1 VDEPL
6 PIDTGTSA
14 EGQVPL
20 ASETPVARVLI
31 DHPVPHLAR
40 TFDYAVPEKLAEAA
54 LPGVR
59 VRVKF
64 AGRLRDGYL
73 LERVDSSDHVGPLAT
88 IQRLSGP
95 VQVLG
100 PDLLALCEATAR
112 RYGGTLA
119 DVLRLAIPPRHAR
132 GEKAVLKAEKNTAGT
147 KAEGNAAASKV
158 EESEPTTDE
167 NSSVPEGE
175 EDATGADGD
184 ARLLGRLGEWI
195 LGAELDTSEADW
207 SQPARRALACTP
219 GATPGLSWIRAG
231 LSAAK
236 QTLAAGKSVLWL
248 VPDHR
253 ELSVLHASLSA
264 AGITSLS
271 VLSADQSP
279 EQRWKSWLRGL
290 LGHTRL
296 TIGTR
301 AAAFAPLTDLG
312 LIICTDDANRNYLD
326 QHAPYPHAR
335 EVSLLRST
343 IEDTEL
349 LFVSTDRS
357 AEVQRLVEI
366 GFLADIT
373 PTGPARRHA
382 APVVFVPDEDRD
394 PFAWQRIP
402 SRAWQIMRTALHP
415 RPRDGGV
422 PGPVLVQVPRSGY
435 YPVFACAR
443 CQEVARCP
451 RCQEA
456 LTTQSEVGPFACK
469 ACGYHA
475 ETFTCARCRSHQV
488 RSIVRG
494 RSRTVEELRRAL
506 PETEII
512 ESGGDHISTVL
523 DETPRLVVATTGAEP
538 YALGGYAAAILLDS
552 LWPGPWMRS
561 IDDSVARRL
570 RAASLVRSREQGGA
584 VYLGDEDDELIRST
598 LTAFDPVTFM
608 SRQLAS
614 TGRTWGFPPYRRIL
628 ELTGSRRRH
637 RCRPR
642 RDRCRSARST
652 SCCATRPRTVS
663 AASAPTRSAAG
674 RSHRHPN
681 GSRDH
686 RGPLGEEAAAGPR
699 HASTIPGHCDHSAD
713 ASRIRGVDIVFA
725 GTPDVAVPALE
736 ALAES
741 AAPHPCGAHPTRL
754 HPVGRKR
761 VLTPSP
767 VKARALELGL
777 HRHRGRPPARTGHR
791 RSAAPSTSTPSPW
804 SPSAPSPDPLPLTTA
819 RLGWYNLHFSLLPA
833 YRGAAPGAAGP
844 HRRRGPQRSQRLPD
858 RRGHGHRARSSGR
871 LELDL
876 DHPGCRRGPR
886 RLRPPR
892 SPSNSSPPLDEPRRR
907 HRSGDSRRPERPAV
921 RRRSPSPT
929 PTST

>member
-1 VDEPL
+1 MDEPL

-20 ASETPVARVLI
+20 ASENPVARVLI

-100 PDLLALCEATAR
+100 PELLALCEATAR

-132 GEKAVLKAEKNTAGT
+132 GEKAVLKAAQTPAAQTPAAQSTAAQTDAGQTSAEETEAGPAGDGT
-147 KAEGNAAASKV
+147 DTG
-158 EESEPTTDE
+158 
-167 NSSVPEGE
+167 PE
-175 EDATGADGD
+175 AD
-184 ARLLGRLGEWI
+184 LLGRLGEWV
-195 LGAELDTSEADW
+195 LSSETEPRQTD
-207 SQPARRALACTP
+207 PAAAPPRRRALAATP
-219 GATPGLSWIRAG
+219 GPTPGLSWIRAG
-231 LSAAK
+231 LEAARA
-236 QTLAAGKSVLWL
+236 TLEAGKSVLWL

-253 ELSVLHASLSA
+253 ELLVLQASLTA
-264 AGITSLS
+264 ANLTDFS

-279 EQRWKSWLRGL
+279 EQRWQAWLRGL
-290 LGHTRL
+290 LGHTRM

-301 AAAFAPLTDLG
+301 AAAFAPLTELG
-312 LIICTDDANRNYLD
+312 LIICTDDANRSYLD

-366 GFLADIT
+366 GWLSDIT

-402 SRAWQIMRTALHP
+402 SRAWQIMRTALRP

-451 RCQEA
+451 RCQET
-456 LTTQSEVGPFACK
+456 LTTQSEVGPFACRS
-469 ACGYHA
+469 CGYHS
-475 ETFTCARCRSHQV
+475 ETFSCARCRSNQV

-494 RSRTVEELRRAL
+494 RARTVEELRRAL
-506 PETEII
+506 PDTEIV
-512 ESGGDHISTVL
+512 ESGGDDITTVL

-538 YALGGYAAAILLDS
+538 YVIGGYAAAILLDS

-561 IDDSVARRL
+561 VDESVARRL
-570 RAASLVRSREQGGA
+570 RAAALVRSRDEGGT
-584 VYLGDEDDELIRST
+584 VYLGDEDEVIRST
-598 LTAFDPVTFM
+598 LTAFDPATAM
-608 SRQLAS
+608 SRQLAD
-614 TGRTWGFPPYRRIL
+614 RKVLGFPPYRRIL
-628 ELTGSRRRH
+628 ELTGAGADIDAVLAELSEVGELDELLREEAEDGQRSVSAYPIAAGDRVGSRVAEITAS
-637 RCRPR
+637 
-642 RDRCRSARST
+642 RSAKKQPQVR
-652 SCCATRPRTVS
+652 V
-663 AASAPTRSAAG
+663 
-674 RSHRHPN
+674 
-681 GSRDH
+681 
-686 RGPLGEEAAAGPR
+686 
-699 HASTIPGHCDHSAD
+699 
-713 ASRIRGVDIVFA
+713 RID
-725 GTPDVAVPALE
+725 D
-736 ALAES
+736 
-741 AAPHPCGAHPTRL
+741 
-754 HPVGRKR
+754 
-761 VLTPSP
+761 
-767 VKARALELGL
+767 
-777 HRHRGRPPARTGHR
+777 
-791 RSAAPSTSTPSPW
+791 
-804 SPSAPSPDPLPLTTA
+804 
-819 RLGWYNLHFSLLPA
+819 
-833 YRGAAPGAAGP
+833 
-844 HRRRGPQRSQRLPD
+844 
-858 RRGHGHRARSSGR
+858 
-871 LELDL
+871 
-876 DHPGCRRGPR
+876 
-886 RLRPPR
+886 PR
-892 SPSNSSPPLDEPRRR
+892 SL
-907 HRSGDSRRPERPAV
+907 
-921 RRRSPSPT
+921 
-929 PTST
+929 

>member
-1 VDEPL
+1 MDEPL

-20 ASETPVARVLI
+20 ASENPVARVLV

-73 LERVDSSDHVGPLAT
+73 VERVDSSDHLGPLAT

-132 GEKAVLKAEKNTAGT
+132 GEKTVLRAETSQNPKPADAPDRSRDASRAEPETGDGTPADDEAGGGT
-147 KAEGNAAASKV
+147 N
-158 EESEPTTDE
+158 
-167 NSSVPEGE
+167 
-175 EDATGADGD
+175 
-184 ARLLGRLGEWI
+184 LLGRLGDWV
-195 LGAELDTSEADW
+195 LNAEIDPPPAD
-207 SQPARRALACTP
+207 QTPRRRVLAATP
-219 GATPGLSWIRAG
+219 GATPGMSWIRAG
-231 LSAAK
+231 LAAAR

-253 ELSVLHASLSA
+253 ELLVLQASLTA
-264 AGITSLS
+264 AEITEVS

-279 EQRWKSWLRGL
+279 EQRWQAWLRGL

-301 AAAFAPLTDLG
+301 AAAFAPLRDLG

-349 LFVSTDRS
+349 FFVSTDRS

-366 GFLADIT
+366 GWLADIT
-373 PTGPARRHA
+373 PTGPARRHS
-382 APVVFVPDEDRD
+382 APLVFVPDEDRD

-402 SRAWQIMRTALHP
+402 SRAWQIMRTALRP

-451 RCQEA
+451 RCQET
-456 LTTQSEVGPFACK
+456 LTTQSEVGPFACR
-469 ACGYHA
+469 ACGYHS
-475 ETFTCARCRSHQV
+475 ETFSCARCRSNQV

-494 RSRTVEELRRAL
+494 RARTVEELRRAL
-506 PETEII
+506 PDTEII
-512 ESGGDHISTVL
+512 ESGGDEISAVL

-538 YALGGYAAAILLDS
+538 YVLGGYAAAILLDS

-561 IDDSVARRL
+561 IDESVARRL
-570 RAASLVRSREQGGA
+570 RAAALVRSREQGGT
-584 VYLGDEDDELIRST
+584 VYLGDEDELIRST

-608 SRQLAS
+608 SRQLAD
-614 TGRTWGFPPYRRIL
+614 RKVLGFPPYRRIL
-628 ELTGSRRRH
+628 ELTGAGTDIDAVLTEIGEVGEIDELL
-637 RCRPR
+637 
-642 RDRCRSARST
+642 RDEAEDGQRSVCAYPIAAGDRIGTRMAEITASRSA
-652 SCCATRPRTVS
+652 
-663 AASAPTRSAAG
+663 
-674 RSHRHPN
+674 
-681 GSRDH
+681 
-686 RGPLGEEAAAGPR
+686 
-699 HASTIPGHCDHSAD
+699 
-713 ASRIRGVDIVFA
+713 
-725 GTPDVAVPALE
+725 
-736 ALAES
+736 
-741 AAPHPCGAHPTRL
+741 
-754 HPVGRKR
+754 K
-761 VLTPSP
+761 
-767 VKARALELGL
+767 KQ
-777 HRHRGRPPARTGHR
+777 
-791 RSAAPSTSTPSPW
+791 
-804 SPSAPSPDPLPLTTA
+804 
-819 RLGWYNLHFSLLPA
+819 
-833 YRGAAPGAAGP
+833 
-844 HRRRGPQRSQRLPD
+844 PQV
-858 RRGHGHRARSSGR
+858 RARI
-871 LELDL
+871 D
-876 DHPGCRRGPR
+876 D
-886 RLRPPR
+886 PR
-892 SPSNSSPPLDEPRRR
+892 SL
-907 HRSGDSRRPERPAV
+907 
-921 RRRSPSPT
+921 
-929 PTST
+929 